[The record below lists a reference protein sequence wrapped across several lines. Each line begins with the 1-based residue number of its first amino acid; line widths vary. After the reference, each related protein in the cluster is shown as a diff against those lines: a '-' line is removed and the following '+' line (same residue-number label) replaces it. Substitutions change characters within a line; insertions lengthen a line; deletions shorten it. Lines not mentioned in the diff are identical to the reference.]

1 MLIVSAGAALKC
13 IIDFIIFSTTNL
25 KLGFAITVKSCV
37 HFSPFYLVLFFNN
50 LVCNESLHKLF
61 LFSQ

>member
-1 MLIVSAGAALKC
+1 MLIVSSGAALKC

-37 HFSPFYLVLFFNN
+37 HFSPFYLVLFF
-50 LVCNESLHKLF
+50 
-61 LFSQ
+61 